1 MFGKFRNLNVYIKS
15 LDHLRKYDG
24 RYDVIYPMH
33 GTIPVKPEL
42 IDKLVVGV
50 KETIEVQA
58 SSTKV
63 DMFGNDVNLNM
74 QVSCVNRERFKRRRI
89 K

>member
-15 LDHLRKYDG
+15 LDHLKKYDG

-42 IDKLVVGV
+42 IDKLIVGA
-50 KETIEVQA
+50 KEIIDGQA
-58 SSTKV
+58 TSMKV
-63 DMFGNDVNLNM
+63 DMFGNEVRL
-74 QVSCVNRERFKRRRI
+74 FKFEYAGFLCES
-89 K
+89 

>member
-15 LDHLRKYDG
+15 LDYLKKYDG

-42 IDKLVVGV
+42 IVGA
-50 KETIEVQA
+50 KETIDGQA

-74 QVSCVNRERFKRRRI
+74 QVSCVNREMFKRRGI